1 MAIPTNR
8 YFNPKSNAMKSRFF
22 NSTNCIGFEG
32 KFKSLN
38 SNEMINLRGGGEP
51 LPPLPPTGGDDYPI
65 DLPKKVQ
72 SVSLLNI
79 SIQLIPVL

>member
-1 MAIPTNR
+1 MKNSSIFSANKSGFDGQFTNL
-8 YFNPKSNAMKSRFF
+8 SNNDM
-22 NSTNCIGFEG
+22 
-32 KFKSLN
+32 LN
-38 SNEMINLRGGGEP
+38 MRGGTY
-51 LPPLPPTGGDDYPI
+51 PPLPTSGGDDYPI